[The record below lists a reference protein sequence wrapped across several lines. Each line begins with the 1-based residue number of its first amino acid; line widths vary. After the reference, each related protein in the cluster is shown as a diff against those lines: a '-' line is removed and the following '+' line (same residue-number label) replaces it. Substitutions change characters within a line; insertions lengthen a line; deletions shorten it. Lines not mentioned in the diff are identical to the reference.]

1 MDLILGIVMI
11 LVAAIMVDE
20 TAQAAEVAVAVVE
33 AAVGLAAEVVVA
45 VVVAVVAAVVAAVVV
60 ADVTVAEMAGV
71 TVVEM
76 ADVVT
81 ATVPTISKV
90 AGAHTTK
97 VSRVIL
103 THGLTEVTVLKGKKN
118 HSKGDQRLVAEVIE
132 AAESVTAELTN
143 QHILM
148 SMLRD
153 RSI

>member
-1 MDLILGIVMI
+1 M
-11 LVAAIMVDE
+11 
-20 TAQAAEVAVAVVE
+20 
-33 AAVGLAAEVVVA
+33 
-45 VVVAVVAAVVAAVVV
+45 
-60 ADVTVAEMAGV
+60 ADV

-97 VSRVIL
+97 VSHVIL

-118 HSKGDQRLVAEVIE
+118 HSKGDQRLVAEGIE